1 MARDIHDIERDLERT
16 RGQLASTLDELAD
29 RTNPK
34 TLADNAK
41 NEAAGWLQDET
52 VQKVLG
58 GIVAGVAALIATH
71 NLELAGFTDRVF
83 ALKDGHLEA
92 RDPEA
97 VGT

>member
-41 NEAAGWLQDET
+41 NEAASWLQDET

-58 GIVAGVAALIATH
+58 GIVAGVAALIAIKAF
-71 NLELAGFTDRVF
+71 NGRKRKSELKELQKLLANR
-83 ALKDGHLEA
+83 
-92 RDPEA
+92 
-97 VGT
+97 